1 MEKKKSLV
9 VIIILAL
16 VVVIL
21 AAVILFKKPGEEP
34 VITDNPVAPAGD
46 EVGTEAIKDEAEA
59 PIDEF
64 RAEVPVDVK
73 VPEMGEQ
80 LSEAERKVV
89 AVPTVVTEAAPGVD
103 AKFRSFDIKAENG
116 KFEPSRIIGR
126 VGDTIHVN
134 FTAVDKEYDIVFPS
148 YDMKQTAKAGQTKVL
163 EFSAVTSGNFTY
175 YCNLCGGPESSTR
188 GNIIIAE

>member
-9 VIIILAL
+9 VIIVLAL

-21 AAVILFKKPGEEP
+21 AAVILFKKPGEAP
-34 VITDNPVAPAGD
+34 VVVDNPVAPVGD
-46 EVGTEAIKDEAEA
+46 EVGTGVIMDEPEV
-59 PIDEF
+59 PVDEF
-64 RAEVPVDVK
+64 RAEVPVDIK

-80 LSEAERKVV
+80 LSEAERKIV
-89 AVPTVVTEAAPGVD
+89 AVPTVVTAAAPGVES
-103 AKFRSFDIKAENG
+103 KFRSFDIKAENG

-148 YDMKQTAKAGQTKVL
+148 YSMKQTAKAGQTKVL
-163 EFSAVTSGNFTY
+163 EFSAVIAGNFTY
-175 YCNLCGGPESSTR
+175 YCELCGGPESTAR